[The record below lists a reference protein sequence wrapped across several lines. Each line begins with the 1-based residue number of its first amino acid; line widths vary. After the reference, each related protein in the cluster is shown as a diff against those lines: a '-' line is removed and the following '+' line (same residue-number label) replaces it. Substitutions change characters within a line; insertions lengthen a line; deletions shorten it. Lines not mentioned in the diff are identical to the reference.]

1 MVSQV
6 IGTGNKLDIWA
17 GMGWGYHQL
26 SLPENELGYKQFFT
40 VIQVVDSIDVGGGQ
54 TVLDLKPYFPSQAYR
69 AGRLRSEMGGLIQQS
84 WTLFSTPLCP
94 YFQGA

>member
-1 MVSQV
+1 MAGRV
-6 IGTGNKLDIWA
+6 IGTGNKLDIWS

-26 SLPENELGYKQFFT
+26 SLPENELENKQFFT
-40 VIQVVDSIDVGGGQ
+40 VNQVDSIDVGDDQ

-69 AGRLRSEMGGLIQQS
+69 AGRLRWEMGGLIRQS